1 MEAFGRAL
9 GVRRESD
16 FEVEWPVAEA
26 ELASLFDD
34 REWGLSGKAEPYSE
48 ENAWNLWNNELSRT
62 AKRALEAGGVD
73 QPAFKAWLGEV
84 HYVYVA
90 AHLKSLFERYGQNK
104 GWRVLAISIPA
115 AGVAA
120 VGIASHYQQGQNHN
134 RLAKVSNLLYDQA
147 AAGLA
152 GQEVPWPGRKVAAE
166 DWDGVGLMGEP
177 ASEIAGVRLPAG
189 QQARIK
195 YVRTTTVK
203 KILAS
208 FITVQPLKLSSSG
221 LAQELDAVMAALK
234 KAARA
239 LA

>member
-1 MEAFGRAL
+1 LEAFGRAL
-9 GVRRESD
+9 GARRDCD
-16 FEVEWPVAEA
+16 FNAEWPAAEA
-26 ELASLFDD
+26 ELASVFDGQG
-34 REWGLSGKAEPYSE
+34 WGLSGKAEPYSE
-48 ENAWNLWNNELSRT
+48 DNARNLWKNELSQPVRG
-62 AKRALEAGGVD
+62 ALEARGID
-73 QPAFKAWLGEV
+73 QAAFKAWLGEI

-90 AHLKSLFERYGQNK
+90 AHLTSLFEHYGHNK

-120 VGIASHYQQGQNHN
+120 VGIASHYQQGQKHN
-134 RLAKVSNLLYDQA
+134 RLGEVSNLLYDQA

-152 GQEVPWPGRKVAAE
+152 GKEVPWPGRKVAAE
-166 DWDGVGLMGEP
+166 DWDGVGLMREP
-177 ASEIAGVRLPAG
+177 ASEIAGVKLPAG
-189 QQARIK
+189 QQARLK

-208 FITVQPLKLSSSG
+208 FITIQPLDLSSGG
-221 LAQELDAVMAALK
+221 LGEELDGAMAALE